1 MNSTTK
7 GGILLIAS
15 TIFIALINY
24 LLSITLSWVLTPTQ
38 FGAIGVSQSL
48 IFVGSWFLIAGFPWV
63 ATQAIAK
70 VGPDQIEQTFPL
82 LNGVLWAN
90 SGLGILV
97 AAALWLAVRFGWL
110 PLGDEY
116 YMLVSWVALIIVL
129 LAVRLAIAAVP
140 QGRLQFAQLSLI
152 ALVEVITQFVSAL
165 TLVYFDFGA
174 EGALAG
180 FALGTAL
187 SLAVALWF
195 VRDLRFW
202 QRPRLDST
210 LLQALRPALPLL
222 LANMSGVL
230 LVNVDLLALKLL
242 WGGQSD
248 QIGHYQV
255 AAVLARIPYY
265 VSQSA
270 SAILFPLVA
279 RHAAHSAEA
288 DQTSRQSFERVVSLV
303 FALNL
308 VLMAAPQATIAFFF
322 PALYLAVAPTLR
334 LLTLAIG
341 LIILAQ
347 TLATICQA
355 RNQSRSAAL
364 VLPVAALVQMVAVFW
379 LIPRFGVEGAALSSC
394 VAGAIA
400 LFGMIG
406 VTRRAFPSLLRLSS
420 QWWLRQAAA
429 FVLLMVV
436 IGALPLL
443 GRVLTAL
450 WIAGWGCTGWR

>member
-152 ALVEVITQFVSAL
+152 ALVEV
-165 TLVYFDFGA
+165 
-174 EGALAG
+174 
-180 FALGTAL
+180 
-187 SLAVALWF
+187 
-195 VRDLRFW
+195 
-202 QRPRLDST
+202 
-210 LLQALRPALPLL
+210 
-222 LANMSGVL
+222 
-230 LVNVDLLALKLL
+230 NVP
-242 WGGQSD
+242 QS
-248 QIGHYQV
+248 
-255 AAVLARIPYY
+255 
-265 VSQSA
+265 
-270 SAILFPLVA
+270 
-279 RHAAHSAEA
+279 
-288 DQTSRQSFERVVSLV
+288 
-303 FALNL
+303 
-308 VLMAAPQATIAFFF
+308 
-322 PALYLAVAPTLR
+322 
-334 LLTLAIG
+334 
-341 LIILAQ
+341 
-347 TLATICQA
+347 
-355 RNQSRSAAL
+355 
-364 VLPVAALVQMVAVFW
+364 
-379 LIPRFGVEGAALSSC
+379 
-394 VAGAIA
+394 
-400 LFGMIG
+400 
-406 VTRRAFPSLLRLSS
+406 
-420 QWWLRQAAA
+420 
-429 FVLLMVV
+429 
-436 IGALPLL
+436 
-443 GRVLTAL
+443 
-450 WIAGWGCTGWR
+450 